1 MVSLSF
7 IAAVFLFHLPL
18 ILAVC
23 SCMYHLAVFCA
34 ALQFRCKPEE
44 EASSDFA
51 PPVSILKPVHGIEQ
65 GFYSGLASH
74 FRQDY
79 PHFEIVFGLSGSKD
93 PAQWTIAQ
101 LRRDFPHVPVKVVTM
116 EDAGS
121 AHRKRANPKMNKLE
135 PMLEQAEHEIVL
147 MNDSDISVESD
158 YLRQVV
164 RPLRNPRTGLVTCL
178 YRGVPAGGI
187 VSILE
192 SLGISGD
199 FAGQVLLAR
208 SVKGVRFAL
217 GATLVTRKKQ
227 IAEIGGLAP
236 WADYLADDYILG
248 NKIAAAGYPVHLSH
262 TVVDTTVPRRS
273 FFEMFRHQLR
283 WARTIRFSNPRG
295 YPALLLT
302 FGIPLALVA
311 LLFRPDSPLAQAVLA
326 GTLAARF
333 LAAWASGVL
342 VCRDRVMRKF
352 FWLLP
357 IRDLVAL
364 GVWITSFMGNHVV
377 WRGER
382 FRIEAGGKIKPV

>member
-1 MVSLSF
+1 
-7 IAAVFLFHLPL
+7 
-18 ILAVC
+18 
-23 SCMYHLAVFCA
+23 
-34 ALQFRCKPEE
+34 
-44 EASSDFA
+44 
-51 PPVSILKPVHGIEQ
+51 
-65 GFYSGLASH
+65 
-74 FRQDY
+74 
-79 PHFEIVFGLSGSKD
+79 
-93 PAQWTIAQ
+93 
-101 LRRDFPHVPVKVVTM
+101 
-116 EDAGS
+116 
-121 AHRKRANPKMNKLE
+121 MNKLE
-135 PMLEQAEHEIVL
+135 RMLEQAEHEIVL

-164 RPLRNPRTGLVTCL
+164 RPLRDPRTGLVTCL

-283 WARTIRFSNPRG
+283 WARTIRFFSPRG
-295 YPALLLT
+295 YPGTAFDVWHSSGSRGSALPARLPLGANGLGRNVGLT
-302 FGIPLALVA
+302 LFGSLGIRCLGLPG
-311 LLFRPDSPLAQAVLA
+311 PGDSEI
-326 GTLAARF
+326 F
-333 LAAWASGVL
+333 LAVAHSRPGGIGCMDHELYGEPCGLAWGTFPNRSRRQDQTGLTRERINKMGAGHIFGL
-342 VCRDRVMRKF
+342 LWKRD
-352 FWLLP
+352 
-357 IRDLVAL
+357 I
-364 GVWITSFMGNHVV
+364 GQC
-377 WRGER
+377 
-382 FRIEAGGKIKPV
+382 